1 MMKVGIGLSRSKD
14 LAKALPEAYR
24 ASLQKL
30 QALKADFTIIAF
42 TYDHAIDSDLLS
54 ALLRRNFKDIPHL
67 GFSTRSAWTD
77 SESFE
82 GESGILM
89 MSFLMPEVKRSF
101 YKIHSVK
108 EKADLWA
115 TELIRKLHDS
125 ELTSSATGTFLFAAD
140 GVHFKAGSGLEQLSE
155 AFPNIQFLGF
165 GSSYGIPQC
174 CQVTDAEVHSN
185 SLVGVFFEGYESWS
199 AILQHI
205 EPEAQP
211 IHINRMSENL
221 VIEIDQK
228 PAFYRLTEHLM
239 ETDDLPMMSQDEFRK
254 RMGNLYLVEKSAT
267 THLSPRVLGH
277 SHRVIPLLGSEM
289 TTGMVAVSEPV
300 RLDYELS
307 LGQKKK
313 FYAEDRAIE
322 TLTQLKEKVPQPLA
336 LFVCASST
344 RARDPVRTKGD
355 LMLLKEVFPKVP
367 IFAVSSQ
374 SEFLNASNQHSAIV
388 WAISN

>member
-1 MMKVGIGLSRSKD
+1 
-14 LAKALPEAYR
+14 
-24 ASLQKL
+24 
-30 QALKADFTIIAF
+30 
-42 TYDHAIDSDLLS
+42 
-54 ALLRRNFKDIPHL
+54 
-67 GFSTRSAWTD
+67 
-77 SESFE
+77 
-82 GESGILM
+82 
-89 MSFLMPEVKRSF
+89 
-101 YKIHSVK
+101 
-108 EKADLWA
+108 
-115 TELIRKLHDS
+115 
-125 ELTSSATGTFLFAAD
+125 
-140 GVHFKAGSGLEQLSE
+140 
-155 AFPNIQFLGF
+155 
-165 GSSYGIPQC
+165 
-174 CQVTDAEVHSN
+174 
-185 SLVGVFFEGYESWS
+185 
-199 AILQHI
+199 
-205 EPEAQP
+205 
-211 IHINRMSENL
+211 
-221 VIEIDQK
+221 
-228 PAFYRLTEHLM
+228 
-239 ETDDLPMMSQDEFRK
+239 
-254 RMGNLYLVEKSAT
+254 MGNLYLVEESAT